1 VSAAW
6 QGKSGLNTYA
16 DLVMETDAMV
26 GRVLAALAAAGV
38 ADHTLV
44 IFTSDNGCAPYVGLR
59 ELATKGHFPSGPLR
73 GYKADTW
80 EGGHRVPFIVRWP
93 GRVPAGS
100 TSGQLVLQSDCMAT
114 FAAILGQPLPA
125 DAAEDSVNLLPLLE
139 GRDEPVRQFAICQ
152 AGGGQFSLRDGPWKF
167 IFGPD
172 GGGYESSAW
181 VDETPTALVQ
191 LYNLAEDLR
200 EQTNLAAQRP
210 DVVERLFAKMEQ
222 MVGNG
227 RTTPGP
233 NAANDVPVDWQ
244 RFIRAEDKPKTH
256 DRTPH

>member
-191 LYNLAEDLR
+191 LYNLA
-200 EQTNLAAQRP
+200 AQRP